1 MWIKSSMFFSATG
14 WGVNDSRRLSRPSQA
29 FRHKQTLFMMTTLT
43 SLACIWIR
51 AMTVVG
57 RAQRERE
64 REREKQHLSKY
75 AETILS
81 FALLCFWGRTG
92 GLQTNCKRIDLL
104 LVLCVTVSESVS
116 VWCYLLT
123 INKTKKK
130 KTLLYF
136 YHTHIHCV
144 VVVRVLLLCGP
155 RSIFDC

>member
-1 MWIKSSMFFSATG
+1 MLNEKQGLHVFQCHCCEGLMTVQG
-14 WGVNDSRRLSRPSQA
+14 LSRPSQ
-29 FRHKQTLFMMTTLT
+29 RHTGTNKLYSWWWSPSRLLHKNQ
-43 SLACIWIR
+43 SQ
-51 AMTVVG
+51 VG
-57 RAQRERE
+57 AAQQNH
-64 REREKQHLSKY
+64 QHLSKY